1 MMTEDK
7 ATVLYIDDEVNNLH
21 SFKASFRRQF
31 NVFTA
36 ESATEARKLL
46 SENKFHV
53 IVSDQR
59 MPQMTGIEFFASI
72 LEEHPDP
79 VRMLLTGYADIQA
92 VIDAINLGQVFRYFS
107 KPWNDSELIRN
118 IQDAFELYKLKMQNR
133 ELTQKLIDNNE
144 KMEFLLRQKLLS

>member
-36 ESATEARKLL
+36 ESAAEARKLL
-46 SENKFHV
+46 SENKVHV

-59 MPQMTGIEFFASI
+59 MPQMSGIEFFASI
-72 LEEHPDP
+72 LEEYPDP

-107 KPWNDSELIRN
+107 KPWNDAELMRN
-118 IQDAFELYKLKMQNR
+118 IQEAFELYKLKAQNK

>member
-31 NVFTA
+31 NVLTA
-36 ESATEARKLL
+36 ESATEARKIL
-46 SENKFHV
+46 SENAVHV

-59 MPQMTGIEFFASI
+59 MPQMTGIEFFSSI
-72 LEEHPDP
+72 LEEYPDP

-107 KPWNDSELIRN
+107 KPWNDTELSKN
-118 IQDAFELYKLKMQNR
+118 ILEAFELYKLKEQNKV
-133 ELTQKLIDNNE
+133 LTQKLMDNND

>member
-1 MMTEDK
+1 MMTEEK

-31 NVFTA
+31 NVLTA
-36 ESATEARKLL
+36 ESATEARKVLAA
-46 SENKFHV
+46 NTVHV

-72 LEEHPDP
+72 LNDFPDP
-79 VRMLLTGYADIQA
+79 IRMLLTGYADIQA

-107 KPWNDSELIRN
+107 KPWNDAELMKN
-118 IQDAFELYKLKMQNR
+118 IQDAYELYLLRQQNK
-133 ELTQKLIDNNE
+133 ELTQKLIDNND

>member
-31 NVFTA
+31 TILTA
-36 ESATEARKLL
+36 ESASEARRVLA
-46 SENKFHV
+46 ENTVHV
-53 IVSDQR
+53 IISDQR

-72 LEEHPDP
+72 LGEYPDP

-107 KPWNDSELIRN
+107 KPWNDGEIIRH
-118 IQDAFELYKLKMQNR
+118 IQEAFELYKLKEQNKA
-133 ELTQKLIDNNE
+133 LTQKLIDNND